1 MDLLRFLLLLPVRLL
16 RGLLGTLAW
25 ILRPLL
31 GNVSWSAP
39 GWMQT
44 VRRRPLHSTAAF
56 LLTAL
61 VVAGGWY
68 GWRWYEHRPKPR
80 EPQRI
85 TWQVN
90 APEITD
96 YSKLPLTVHP
106 LELAFSA
113 STAPIELVG
122 KPVTAGITMQPE
134 VKGQWTWI
142 DDKTLRF
149 TPAADW
155 PVGQHYRVRFDVPQA
170 FAHHVLLADDHFE
183 FDTVPF
189 KATLGKGEFYQDP
202 QDPTAKKTIIQVDFN
217 YPVDT
222 AQFEKRIALNLAG
235 QGDSTVS
242 PLKYSVTYDQYK
254 LHAWIHSQPLNLPRD
269 DGAVSLK
276 LDSGVRSSRGGNATD
291 AALDTNVRVP
301 GLYSLTVQDISPT
314 LVDNDKYEPEQVV
327 VVNLSGA
334 VRDSDLAGLVHAWL
348 LPAKNPRAAE
358 DAGNS
363 DDTSN
368 ADGASNSDDSGN
380 ASDQAYDWSVSE
392 VGDDTLRKSK
402 QLSLQA
408 VPTENEYQPLQ
419 SFKFH
424 ADPGQRIYVRV
435 DKGLKSFGGYV
446 LGKPVAQV
454 ITVPDYPK
462 LLRFMANG
470 SLLSLSG
477 SKRISIVSRNMPG
490 MHLEIGRVLP
500 DQIQHL
506 VSLNQGDYSH
516 PQLIEGFSEEH
527 IVDRYAVKRAFPTGD
542 PAHAHYEG
550 VDLSQYL
557 QEGKRGVFLLHLSN
571 FDPVAAKKQAEA
583 AAKAKAIEK
592 QGIAPPPAGAQPD
605 PDTSSADSNADSD
618 SSSDSTDSSDS
629 AQDSR
634 LIVVTDLG
642 MLVKRAIDGSQDVFV
657 QSIRTGQPV
666 AGASVSVLAVN
677 GQTLF
682 TQETGA
688 DGMVHFPTFNGLDHE
703 KKPTLYVVKKADD
716 LSFLPIGGNDRQLD
730 FSRFDIG
737 GEASAVNPGTLSGY
751 LFSDRGIYRPGDE
764 MHIGLIVRA
773 ASWTRDVAGIPL
785 QAEIVDPRGVTVKQM
800 PLKMDDSG
808 FGELS
813 YTSAETAPTGTWTVN
828 LYIVRD
834 GKADTQI
841 GNTTVQ
847 VKEFLPDRM
856 KVEAKL
862 SSQVAEGWVKPD
874 GLKGLVD
881 AQNLFGTPAADRR
894 VEATLT
900 LRPAWPAFHSWPGY
914 HFYDVRRAKDGYEEN
929 LQDGKTDEKG
939 HAEFDLDLKKYA
951 DATYQLYLLVKAHE
965 PEGGRSVAA
974 ATQTLV
980 SSNDWL
986 VGYRS
991 DDNLDYVDRNAVRKV
1006 HLVAID
1012 PQAKSMKLDGL
1023 KAQLIERR
1031 YVSVLTKQDSGVYK
1045 YESRLKEI
1053 PVNEQALSIP
1063 AGGMDYALPTD
1074 KPGNYALVILRGS
1087 DRVEVNRVTY
1097 SVAGDADVSRSLDRN
1112 AELQLNLEK
1121 SDYNPG
1127 DTVNISIHAPY
1138 VGSGLITIERDKVYA
1153 HAWFHADTT
1162 ASVQHITIPR
1172 DFEGNGYINV
1182 QFIRDPS
1189 SDEIFM
1195 SPLSYGV
1202 VPFSVNLDERR
1213 DPITVD
1219 SPALVKPGDTVTF
1232 KLHATHPARAV
1243 VFAVDEGILQVARYK
1258 LGDPL
1263 TYFFRKKM
1271 LEVQTSQIL
1280 DLILPDFE
1288 KLMASAA
1295 APGGDADAAIGRQLN
1310 PFKRKRDKPVVFWSG
1325 IVDVNGDKDF
1335 TYTVPDYFNGKLR
1348 VMAVAVSS
1356 DRVGTF
1362 EGSTTVRGDFVLSP
1376 NVPTTLAPGDETD
1389 VSVGV
1394 ANNLTGLGGKQVPVA
1409 VTLQVG
1415 PQLQVVGAAT
1425 QNVSLGE
1432 MREGVV
1438 KFRVKA
1444 TNTLGSG
1451 HLAFTAGYAGKSA
1464 SQAVD
1469 VSVRPASAYRTQ
1481 VDVGQVATRS
1491 QIELSPLRP
1500 MFDAY
1505 ASRDAAIS
1513 PLPIVLAQGITS
1525 YLVNYQHY
1533 CSEQVVSMAMPRL
1546 IVGKWPQVP
1555 VFAHALQSAF
1565 TDPADKKI
1573 SNDEAITKL
1582 LDVLH
1587 SRQNSE
1593 GGFGLWAATP
1603 DAEPFVSN
1611 YAMNFLLEARDRGT
1625 SVPQDMIDAGNKYL
1639 QKLSNDDGMDSLD
1652 QLRQRAYATYLLT
1665 RQGNVTTNALASIQK
1680 RLQDAYPNDWKK
1692 DLASAWLAAS
1702 YKLLKQDEEANRLMA
1717 GPEQALTRSKAS
1729 ESYSYGYYYD
1739 PLVRDASVLYVLAK
1753 HFPERAKQLPSRVF
1767 ENIAWP
1773 LAHDNYNTLSS
1784 AMTIL
1789 ALDSYAGQNA
1799 SELDKLGIDEVHA
1812 DGSTKSIAAIEG
1824 NLLQA
1829 GSWDAAATKL
1839 RFINQ
1844 STLPAWHVASQGG
1857 YDRTAPAEAIKNGIE
1872 VVREYTDDK
1881 GKSVDSVTIGQEI
1894 NVHVRIR
1901 ATGSDGVG
1909 NVAVVDLLPGG
1920 FEPVIQPPPA
1930 PSETQSTDSGSS
1942 DGTGSNSGGDNS
1954 NGDSGDNA
1962 NGGNGNGDG
1971 GNNPADS
1978 STAAPAWRSTIGLP
1992 QSSWQLDY
2000 ADVREDRV
2008 VIYGTATPDVHEF
2021 VYRIRA
2027 TNAGKFTVPPA
2038 YAESMYDRAIQARS
2052 AGGASLIVV
2061 DKP

>member
-1 MDLLRFLLLLPVRLL
+1 MDLLRFLLLLPVRLI
-16 RGLLGTLAW
+16 RGLLGALGW
-25 ILRPLL
+25 ILRPLV
-31 GNVSWSAP
+31 GDVSWSAP
-39 GWMQT
+39 RWMLL
-44 VRRRPLHSTAAF
+44 VRRRPLHSTGV
-56 LLTAL
+56 LLAVL
-61 VVAGGWY
+61 VVATGGWF
-68 GWRWYEHRPKPR
+68 GWHWYKHRPRPH

-85 TWQVN
+85 TWEVH

-96 YSKLPLTVHP
+96 YTKQPVVIHP
-106 LELAFSA
+106 LELDFSA
-113 STAPIELVG
+113 SAAPIELVG
-122 KPVTAGITMQPE
+122 KPVTAGITMQPDI
-134 VKGQWTWI
+134 KGQWSWI

-149 TPAADW
+149 MPAADW
-155 PVGQHYRVRFDVPQA
+155 PVGQHLKVRFDVPQA
-170 FAHHVLLADDHFE
+170 FAHHVLLADNRFE
-183 FDTVPF
+183 FDTEAF
-189 KATLGKGEFYQDP
+189 KATVGKGEFYQDP

-222 AQFEKRIALNLAG
+222 AQFEKRIALSLA
-235 QGDSTVS
+235 DRNNRSST
-242 PLKYSVTYDQYK
+242 PLKYSVTYDPYK
-254 LHAWIHSQPLNLPRD
+254 LHAWVHSQPLDLPRD

-276 LDSGVRSSRGGNATD
+276 LDSGVRSSRGGEGTKAELN
-291 AALDTNVRVP
+291 TNVRVP

-314 LVDNDKYEPEQVV
+314 LVNNDKFEPEQVIV
-327 VVNLSGA
+327 INLSGA
-334 VRDSDLAGLVHAWL
+334 VRDSELAGLVHAWI
-348 LPAKNPRAAE
+348 LPAQKP
-358 DAGNS
+358 
-363 DDTSN
+363 N
-368 ADGASNSDDSGN
+368 ADEADN
-380 ASDQAYDWSVSE
+380 ADHSVYDWSVRE
-392 VGDDTLRKSK
+392 VGDDTLRKSQ
-402 QLSLQA
+402 QLPLQV
-408 VPTENEYQPLQ
+408 VPTENDYQPLQ

-435 DKGLKSFGGYV
+435 GKGLKSFGGYV
-446 LGKPVAQV
+446 LGQPVAQV
-454 ITVPDYPK
+454 VTVPDYPK
-462 LLRFMANG
+462 LLRFMADG

-477 SKRISIVSRNMPG
+477 SKRISVVSRNMTG
-490 MHLEIGRVLP
+490 MRLQIGRVLP
-500 DQIQHL
+500 DQLQHL
-506 VSLNQGDYSH
+506 VSLNQGDYKH
-516 PQLIEGFSEEH
+516 PELPYDFSEEH
-527 IVDRYAVKRAFPTGD
+527 IVDRFELKRAFPTDD

-557 QEGKRGVFLLHLSN
+557 QEGKRGVFLLHLYD
-571 FDPVAAKKQAEA
+571 FDPAAAKKQAEA
-583 AAKAKAIEK
+583 AAKAKAIAQ
-592 QGIAPPPAGAQPD
+592 QGIAPPPPGAK
-605 PDTSSADSNADSD
+605 PDTDTSPDDNDANAEGEG
-618 SSSDSTDSSDS
+618 DS

-642 MLVKRAIDGSQDVFV
+642 MLVKRALDGSQDVFV

-682 TQETGA
+682 SQDTGA
-688 DGMVHFPTFNGLDHE
+688 DGEVHFPTFKGLDRE
-703 KKPTLYVVKKADD
+703 KKPSLYVVKKADD
-716 LSFLPIGGNDRQLD
+716 LSFLPISGNDRQLD

-737 GEASAVNPGTLSGY
+737 GEANAVNPGTLSGY
-751 LFSDRGIYRPGDE
+751 LFSDRGIYRPGDDI
-764 MHIGLIVRA
+764 HIGLIVRA
-773 ASWTRDVAGIPL
+773 ATWTRNVAGIPL
-785 QAEIVDPRGVTVKQM
+785 QAQIVDPRGVTVKQIA
-800 PLKMDDSG
+800 LKMDDSG
-808 FGELS
+808 FGELG
-813 YTSAETAPTGTWTVN
+813 YTPSETAPTGTWTVN

-894 VEATLT
+894 VEAQLT
-900 LRPAWPAFHSWPGY
+900 LRPAWPSFHSWPNY
-914 HFYDVRRAKDGYEEN
+914 HFYDVHRAKDGYEEN

-951 DATYQLYLLVKAHE
+951 DATYQLYFLAKAHE

-986 VGYRS
+986 VGYLS
-991 DDNLDYVDRNAVRKV
+991 EDNLDYVDRNAVRKV

-1012 PQAKSMKLDGL
+1012 NQAKSIKLDGL
-1023 KAQLIERR
+1023 KAQMIERR

-1053 PVNEQALSIP
+1053 PINEQPLLIP
-1063 AGGMDYALPTD
+1063 AGGFDYTLPTD
-1074 KPGNYALVILRGS
+1074 KPGNYALVVLRGS
-1087 DRVEVNRVTY
+1087 DRVEANRVTY
-1097 SVAGDADVSRSLDRN
+1097 SVAGAANLSRSLDRN
-1112 AELQLNLEK
+1112 AELQLSLEK
-1121 SDYNPG
+1121 PDYGPG
-1127 DTVNISIHAPY
+1127 DTVNISVHAPY
-1138 VGSGLITIERDKVYA
+1138 AGSGLITIERDKVYA
-1153 HAWFHADTT
+1153 HVWFHADTT
-1162 ASVQHITIPR
+1162 SSVQQITIPK

-1202 VPFSVNLDERR
+1202 VPFSVNLDARR

-1219 SPALVKPGDTVTF
+1219 SPSLVKPGDTVTF
-1232 KLHATHPARAV
+1232 KLHAAHPAKAV

-1263 TYFFRKKM
+1263 AFFFRKKM

-1310 PFKRKRDKPVVFWSG
+1310 PFKRKRDKPVVYWSG
-1325 IVDVNGDKDF
+1325 IVDVDGDKDF

-1356 DRVGTF
+1356 DRVGTY

-1409 VTLQVG
+1409 VTLLTG
-1415 PQLQVVGAAT
+1415 PQLQVIGAAT
-1425 QNVSLGE
+1425 QNISLAE

-1444 TNTLGSG
+1444 TQQLGSG
-1451 HLAFTAGYAGKSA
+1451 HLAFTAAYAGKSA
-1464 SQAVD
+1464 HQAVD

-1491 QIELSPLRP
+1491 QSELSPLRP

-1513 PLPIVLAQGITS
+1513 PLPVVLSQGITS
-1525 YLVNYQHY
+1525 YLINYQNY

-1546 IVGKWPQVP
+1546 ILAKWPQVQ
-1555 VFAHALQSAF
+1555 VFAHALQPAF
-1565 TDPADKKI
+1565 GYEEEGGKKI
-1573 SNDEAITKL
+1573 GNAEALGKL

-1587 SRQNSE
+1587 ARQNSE

-1625 SVPQDMIDAGNKYL
+1625 AVPQDMLDAGNKYL
-1639 QKLSNDDGMDSLD
+1639 QQLANDEGMDSID
-1652 QLRQRAYATYLLT
+1652 KLRQRAYAAYLLT

-1680 RLQDAYPNDWKK
+1680 RLQEVYPDGWKS
-1692 DLASAWLAAS
+1692 DLAAAWLAAS
-1702 YKLLKQDEEANRLMA
+1702 YKLLKQDDEANRLIV
-1717 GPEQALTRSKAS
+1717 GPERALTRSQAS
-1729 ESYSYGYYYD
+1729 EGFSYSYYYD
-1739 PLVRDASVLYVLAK
+1739 PLVRDASVLYLLTK
-1753 HFPERAKQLPSRVF
+1753 HFPERAKALPSRVF

-1773 LAHDNYNTLSS
+1773 LAHNYYNTLSS

-1789 ALDSYAGQNA
+1789 ALDSYAGQA
-1799 SELDKLGIDEVHA
+1799 AMELDKLGIDEVHA
-1812 DGSTKSIAAIEG
+1812 DGSTKPIASMQG

-1829 GSWDAAATKL
+1829 GSWDAAASKL
-1839 RFINQ
+1839 RFNNQ
-1844 STLPAWHVASQGG
+1844 SSLPAWRIASQGG
-1857 YDRTAPAEAIKNGIE
+1857 YDRTQPTEAIKNGIE
-1872 VVREYTDDK
+1872 VVREYTDAQ

-1894 NVHVRIR
+1894 DVHVRIR
-1901 ATGSDGVG
+1901 ATGNDGFG

-1930 PSETQSTDSGSS
+1930 PADQQSS
-1942 DGTGSNSGGDNS
+1942 DNTSGDNGNGDNS
-1954 NGDSGDNA
+1954 NADNNA
-1962 NGGNGNGDG
+1962 ADNSN
-1971 GNNPADS
+1971 DS
-1978 STAAPAWRSTIGLP
+1978 SGNAPAEPAYRSTIGLP

-2027 TNAGKFTVPPA
+2027 TNAGKFAVPPA
-2038 YAESMYDRAIQARS
+2038 YAESMYDRAVQARS
-2052 AGGASLIVV
+2052 VGGASLMVV

>member
-1 MDLLRFLLLLPVRLL
+1 MDLLRFLLLLPVRLV
-16 RGLLGTLAW
+16 RGLVSASAW
-25 ILRPLL
+25 ILSPLV
-31 GNVSWSAP
+31 GHITWSAP
-39 GWMQT
+39 GWMHL
-44 VRRRPLHSTAAF
+44 VRRRPLHSAAAI

-61 VVAGGWY
+61 VATGGWF
-68 GWRWYEHRPKPR
+68 GWQWYKHRPRPR

-85 TWQVN
+85 TWQAN
-90 APEITD
+90 APAITD
-96 YSKLPLTVHP
+96 YSKLPLVIHP
-106 LELAFSA
+106 LELDFSA
-113 STAPIELVG
+113 SAAPIERVG
-122 KPVTAGITMQPE
+122 KPVTAGIAMQPE
-134 VKGQWTWI
+134 TKGQWTWV
-142 DDKTLRF
+142 DDRTLRF
-149 TPAADW
+149 TPATDW
-155 PVGQHYRVRFDVPQA
+155 PVGQHYKVRFDIAQT

-183 FDTVPF
+183 FDTDLF
-189 KATLGKGEFYQDP
+189 KATLGRGEFYQDP
-202 QDPTAKKTIIQVDFN
+202 QDPAAKKTIIPVDFN

-222 AQFEKRIALNLAG
+222 AQFEKRIALSLAG
-235 QGDSTVS
+235 QGDRSAT

-254 LHAWIHSQPLNLPRD
+254 LHAWVHSQPLDLPRD

-276 LDSGVRSSRGGNATD
+276 LDSGVRSSRGGNGTD
-291 AALDTNVRVP
+291 AGQDASVRVP
-301 GLYSLTVQDISPT
+301 GLYSLTVQDVSPT
-314 LVDNDKYEPEQVV
+314 LVDNDKYEPEQVM

-334 VRDSDLAGLVHAWL
+334 VRDSELAALVHAWV
-348 LPAKNPRAAE
+348 LPAHKPGTE
-358 DAGNS
+358 S
-363 DDTSN
+363 DGDN
-368 ADGASNSDDSGN
+368 V
-380 ASDQAYDWSVSE
+380 YDWSARE
-392 VGDDTLRKSK
+392 VGDDTLRKSQ
-402 QLSLQA
+402 QLSLEV
-408 VPTENEYQPLQ
+408 VPTENDYQPLQ

-424 ADPGQRIYVRV
+424 ADPGQRIYVRI

-462 LLRFMANG
+462 LLHFMADG

-477 SKRISIVSRNMPG
+477 SKRISIVSRNMSG
-490 MHLEIGRVLP
+490 MRLEIGRVLP
-500 DQIQHL
+500 DQLQHL

-516 PQLIEGFSEEH
+516 PQLMEGFGEEH
-527 IVDRYAVKRAFPTGD
+527 IVDRYEVKRSFPTGD

-557 QEGKRGVFLLHLSN
+557 QEGKRGVFLLHLYD
-571 FDPVAAKKQAEA
+571 FDPAAAKKQADE
-583 AAKAKAIEK
+583 AAKAKALAQ
-592 QGIAPPPAGAQPD
+592 QGIAPPPPGAQPD
-605 PDTSSADSNADSD
+605 ADTSSDETGADDSN
-618 SSSDSTDSSDS
+618 DS

-642 MLVKRAIDGSQDVFV
+642 MLVKRSLDGSQDVFV
-657 QSIRTGQPV
+657 QSIRSGQPV
-666 AGASVSVLAVN
+666 AGANVAVLAVN

-682 TQETGA
+682 NQDTGA
-688 DGMVHFPTFNGLDHE
+688 DGMVHFPTFKGLDRE
-703 KKPTLYVVKKADD
+703 KRPALYVVKKADD
-716 LSFLPIGGNDRQLD
+716 LSFLPVGGNDRQLD
-730 FSRFDIG
+730 YSRFDIG
-737 GEASAVNPGTLSGY
+737 GEASAVNPGTLSAY
-751 LFSDRGIYRPGDE
+751 LFSDRGIYRPGDD

-773 ASWTRDVAGIPL
+773 ANWTRDVAGIPL
-785 QAEIVDPRGVTVKQM
+785 QAEIVDPRGVTVKQV

-808 FGELS
+808 FGELA
-813 YTSAETAPTGTWTVN
+813 YTPSETAPTGTWTIN
-828 LYIVRD
+828 LYILRD

-856 KVEAKL
+856 KVEASL

-874 GLKGLVD
+874 KLKGLVD
-881 AQNLFGTPAADRR
+881 AQNLFGTPAANRR

-900 LRPAWPAFHSWPGY
+900 LRPAWPAFHSWPDY
-914 HFYDVRRAKDGYEEN
+914 HFYDIHRAKDGYDEA
-929 LQDGKTDEKG
+929 LQDGKTDDKG

-951 DATYQLYLLVKAHE
+951 DATYQLYFLVKAHE
-965 PEGGRSVAA
+965 ADGGRSVAA

-991 DDNLDYVDRNAVRKV
+991 EDNLDYVDRNAVRKV
-1006 HLVAID
+1006 HLIAID
-1012 PQAKSMKLDGL
+1012 PQAKSIKLDGL

-1053 PVNEQALSIP
+1053 PVNEQPLLIP
-1063 AGGMDYALPTD
+1063 AEGLDYPLPTD
-1074 KPGNYALVILRGS
+1074 KAGNYALVILRGS
-1087 DRVEVNRVTY
+1087 DRIEVNRVSY
-1097 SVAGDADVSRSLDRN
+1097 SVAGDANLSRSLDRN
-1112 AELQLNLEK
+1112 AELQLSLQK
-1121 SDYNPG
+1121 ADYQPG

-1162 ASVQHITIPR
+1162 SSVQQITIPK

-1202 VPFSVNLDERR
+1202 VPFSVNLDARR
-1213 DPITVD
+1213 DPIKVD
-1219 SPALVKPGDTVTF
+1219 APGLVKPGDTVTF
-1232 KLHATHPARAV
+1232 RLHAEHPAKAV
-1243 VFAVDEGILQVARYK
+1243 VFAVDEGILQVAHYK

-1263 TYFFRKKM
+1263 TFFFRKKM

-1325 IVDVNGDKDF
+1325 IVDVDGDKDF

-1348 VMAVAVSS
+1348 VMAVAVSP
-1356 DRVGTF
+1356 DRVGTY
-1362 EGSTTVRGDFVLSP
+1362 EGATTVRGDFVLSP
-1376 NVPTTLAPGDETD
+1376 NVPTTLSPGDETD
-1389 VSVGV
+1389 ISVGV

-1415 PQLQVVGAAT
+1415 PQLQVVGATT

-1438 KFRVKA
+1438 KFHVKA
-1444 TNTLGSG
+1444 TTQLGSG
-1451 HLAFTAGYAGKSA
+1451 HLAFTAAYAGKSA
-1464 SQAVD
+1464 SQGVD

-1491 QIELSPLRP
+1491 QVELPSLRP

-1505 ASRDAAIS
+1505 ATRDAAIS
-1513 PLPIVLAQGITS
+1513 PLPVVLAQGITS
-1525 YLVNYQHY
+1525 YLVNYQNY

-1546 IVGKWPQVP
+1546 ILSKWPQVP
-1555 VFAHALQSAF
+1555 VFAHALQPAF
-1565 TDPADKKI
+1565 GDQGEQKI
-1573 SNDEAITKL
+1573 SSADAMAKL

-1587 SRQNSE
+1587 ARQNSE

-1603 DAEPFVSN
+1603 DSEPFVSA
-1611 YAMNFLLEARDRGT
+1611 YAMNFLLEARERGT
-1625 SVPQDMIDAGNKYL
+1625 PVPQDMLDAGNKYL
-1639 QKLSNDDGMDSLD
+1639 QQLAGDDGMDSLE
-1652 QLRQRAYATYLLT
+1652 QLRQRAYAAYLLT

-1680 RLQDAYPNDWKK
+1680 RLQDAFPNDWKN
-1692 DLASAWLAAS
+1692 DLAAAWLAAS
-1702 YKLLKQDEEANRLMA
+1702 YKLLKQDDEANRLMA

-1729 ESYSYGYYYD
+1729 EDFVYSYYYD
-1739 PLVRDASVLYVLAK
+1739 PLVRDATVLYVLAK
-1753 HFPERAKQLPSRVF
+1753 HFPDRVKALPPRVF

-1773 LAHDNYNTLSS
+1773 LAHDDYNTLSS

-1789 ALDSYAGQNA
+1789 ALDSYANQTA
-1799 SELDKLGIDEVHA
+1799 SELDKLSIQEVHA
-1812 DGSTKSIAAIEG
+1812 DGRAKAISTIQG
-1824 NLLQA
+1824 DLLQA
-1829 GSWDAAATKL
+1829 GSWDASASKL

-1844 STLPAWHVASQGG
+1844 GSLPAWHVASQGG
-1857 YDRTAPAEAIKNGIE
+1857 YDRTQPATAIKNGIE
-1872 VVREYTDDK
+1872 VVRDYTDAQGKPLDK
-1881 GKSVDSVTIGQEI
+1881 ITVGDEI
-1894 NVHVRIR
+1894 DVHVRIR
-1901 ATGSDGVG
+1901 ATGDDGIG

-1920 FEPVIQPPPA
+1920 FEPVIEPPPVA
-1930 PSETQSTDSGSS
+1930 TGQQGADSPGS
-1942 DGTGSNSGGDNS
+1942 GPGDDSHASADS
-1954 NGDSGDNA
+1954 NGDGSGADNDA
-1962 NGGNGNGDG
+1962 GNGADNG
-1971 GNNPADS
+1971 NAPA
-1978 STAAPAWRSTIGLP
+1978 TPAWRSPIGLS
-1992 QSSWQLDY
+1992 QSTWQLDY

-2027 TNAGKFTVPPA
+2027 TNAGKFAVPPA

-2052 AGGASLIVV
+2052 AGGITLTVV